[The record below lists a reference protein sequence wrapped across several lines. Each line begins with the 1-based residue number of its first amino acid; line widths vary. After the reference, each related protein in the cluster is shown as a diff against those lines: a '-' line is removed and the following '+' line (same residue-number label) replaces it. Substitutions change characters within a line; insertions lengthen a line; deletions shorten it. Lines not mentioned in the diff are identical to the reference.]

1 MALTRRMLKGMGL
14 SEEQI
19 DTIIEAHTDTTEALK
34 EDRDK
39 YKADAEKL
47 PGVQQELDALKAKGD
62 DGFEKKYTD
71 LQKEFDDYKKEQQA
85 KADKA
90 AVESAYKAML
100 KEAGISEKRISA
112 VMRVADLS
120 GVKLDKDGKLKDH
133 DKLIDS
139 VKSEWSDFIQTA
151 GTEGART
158 TTPPLNTGGE
168 KMTKA
173 EIYAFGMYKLGAS
186 ERQKALAENMDLMR
200 GN

>member
-1 MALTRRMLKGMGL
+1 MALGRKLLKGLGL
-14 SEEQI
+14 TEEQI
-19 DTIIEAHTDTTEALK
+19 ETIIDAHTDTTEALK
-34 EDRDK
+34 EERDK

-100 KEAGISEKRISA
+100 KEAGISDKRISA

-120 GVKLDKDGKLKDH
+120 GVKLDKDGKLKDK
-133 DKLIDS
+133 DKLIEG

-151 GTEGART
+151 GTEGAKT
-158 TTPPLNTGGE
+158 ETPPGNNGGTL
-168 KMTKA
+168 TKDDILKIKDA
-173 EIYAFGMYKLGAS
+173 G
-186 ERQKALAENMDLMR
+186 ERQQKIAENHELF
-200 GN
+200 GF

>member
-1 MALTRRMLKGMGL
+1 MLKGMGL

-62 DGFEKKYTD
+62 DGFEQKYTD

-151 GTEGART
+151 GTEGATT

-173 EIYAFGMYKLGAS
+173 EIYAKDGFGRYKLSAS
-186 ERQKALAENMDLMR
+186 ERQKALAENMDLIR

>member
-1 MALTRRMLKGMGL
+1 MALGRKLLKGLGL
-14 SEEQI
+14 TEEQI
-19 DTIIEAHTDTTEALK
+19 ETIIDAHTDTTEALK
-34 EDRDK
+34 EERDK

-47 PGVQQELDALKAKGD
+47 PAVQQELDALKAKGD

-133 DKLIDS
+133 DKLMDG

-151 GTEGART
+151 GTEGAKT
-158 TTPPLNTGGE
+158 TTPPGNNGGS
-168 KMTKA
+168 MTKDDILKIKDA
-173 EIYAFGMYKLGAS
+173 G
-186 ERQKALAENMDLMR
+186 ERQQKIAENHVLF
-200 GN
+200 GF

>member
-1 MALTRRMLKGMGL
+1 MLKGMGL

-34 EDRDK
+34 EERDK
-39 YKADAEKL
+39 YKADADKL
-47 PGVQQELDALKAKGD
+47 PGVQAELDALKAKGD
-62 DGFEKKYTD
+62 DGFEKKYAD
-71 LQKEFDDYKKEQQA
+71 LQKEFDDYKAEQKA

-120 GVKLDKDGKLKDH
+120 GIKLDKDGKLKDY
-133 DKLIDS
+133 DKLMDA

-151 GTEGART
+151 GTEGAKT
-158 TTPPLNTGGE
+158 ETPPGNNGGS
-168 KMTKA
+168 MTKDDILKIKDA
-173 EIYAFGMYKLGAS
+173 G
-186 ERQKALAENMDLMR
+186 ERQQKIAENHELF
-200 GN
+200 GF